1 MTLTETT
8 NLQPSNSESSAF
20 FQLDERIRR
29 WIWQAGWTELKDA
42 QERAIPIILEG
53 QRDVIIAAATASGKT
68 EAAYFPILTR
78 MLAESESCKRT
89 LHKSTQS
96 TDQRPVVTIEY
107 SLRRIGDSNN
117 TLARRHCSIPKTEV
131 SEETARLAC

>member
-1 MTLTETT
+1 MPNGMNFSAMSKSPKTKTEAQIFPLEAQVTLTETT

-68 EAAYFPILTR
+68 EAAYFPILT
-78 MLAESESCKRT
+78 A
-89 LHKSTQS
+89 
-96 TDQRPVVTIEY
+96 
-107 SLRRIGDSNN
+107 
-117 TLARRHCSIPKTEV
+117 CSQKAKVAAYFT
-131 SEETARLAC
+131 